1 MKRKFLQILSV
12 LLIVSLLLM
21 GCSQRNIQDSEPSTS
36 DNTQEENTQTEQT
49 EQTNETTANAASK
62 DSLRVC
68 DTPLFSF
75 ELPEDAYYKG
85 FREEDDFN
93 GTGYHSVSEDFYN
106 EYAEYMRNYY
116 KVEDFEDDNATKND
130 QILRDKEHLW
140 FDIYH
145 GKYIY
150 DAVNELSDPYEIAK
164 ASYKSYLE
172 TGYAPDTEVR
182 WSEIIIDG
190 VTAYRIEVYPDLSYP
205 SEKFG
210 GMPGESTDHIYF
222 TGPQGEPFGM
232 TIHYLDESDYEATQY
247 LLDHFHF
254 K

>member
-1 MKRKFLQILSV
+1 MKRKFLQIVSI
-12 LLIVSLLLM
+12 LLIMSLFLM

-36 DNTQEENTQTEQT
+36 DNTQEENTQT

-130 QILRDKEHLW
+130 QILRNKEHLW

-145 GKYIY
+145 GKYNSDFFQTGRYCFRSFCRNY
-150 DAVNELSDPYEIAK
+150 DY
-164 ASYKSYLE
+164 
-172 TGYAPDTEVR
+172 GCR
-182 WSEIIIDG
+182 C
-190 VTAYRIEVYPDLSYP
+190 
-205 SEKFG
+205 
-210 GMPGESTDHIYF
+210 
-222 TGPQGEPFGM
+222 
-232 TIHYLDESDYEATQY
+232 
-247 LLDHFHF
+247 
-254 K
+254 